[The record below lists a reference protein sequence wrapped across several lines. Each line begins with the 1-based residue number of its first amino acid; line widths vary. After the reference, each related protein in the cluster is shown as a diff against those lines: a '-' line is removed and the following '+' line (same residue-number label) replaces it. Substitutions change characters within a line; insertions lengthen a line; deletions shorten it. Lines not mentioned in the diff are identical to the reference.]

1 MTCKQCI
8 HHIACNRYESTFQ
21 NRNDIPCVAFSDRS
35 LWVKLPC
42 KVGDTVYV
50 IYDGYVTCAYVL
62 AFYIDKD
69 GGMFDLCI
77 KTKEEYA
84 VGFKKVIDKNYTF
97 SDIFLTQ
104 EEAERALKEREE

>member
-1 MTCKQCI
+1 MTCKDCI
-8 HHIACNRYESTFQ
+8 HHVACNRPDPL
-21 NRNDIPCVAFSDRS
+21 DIGCEDFSDRS

-77 KTKEEYA
+77 K
-84 VGFKKVIDKNYTF
+84 
-97 SDIFLTQ
+97 
-104 EEAERALKEREE
+104 